1 MMESSLH
8 GRFPGHKW
16 LRLLALAV
24 AVVLIYLASVCLHI
38 VQEASQQEV
47 HPADAIVVFGAAE
60 YAGKPSPIYR
70 ARLDHAVTL
79 YTRRVAP
86 VVITTGGAGGD
97 PVHSEGEVGREYP
110 LEHGVPEKSLI
121 AETQSDDTNESAE
134 RVAVIMRRN
143 NMHSCVAVSDGYHLF
158 RIKHMMERQGVTAYG
173 APRPE
178 SRPLSRWQKIRI
190 QMKEVLSYTLW
201 RLHLT

>member
-1 MMESSLH
+1 MQLTTATAAH
-8 GRFPGHKW
+8 YKTPHRW
-16 LRLLALAV
+16 IWYLLVVV
-24 AVVLIYLASVCLHI
+24 AAYFL
-38 VQEASQQEV
+38 VQYWRVAHQAGTDETR
-47 HPADAIVVFGAAE
+47 PADAIVVFGAAE
-60 YAGKPSPIYR
+60 YAGKPSPVYR

-79 YTRRVAP
+79 YSRHVAP

-97 PVHSEGEVGREYP
+97 PVHSEGEVGREYL

-158 RIKHMMERQGVTAYG
+158 RIKRMMERQGVTAYG

-178 SRPLSRWQKIRI
+178 LKPLSRWQKIRI

>member
-1 MMESSLH
+1 MQLTSATAAPYKTRHRWIWYVLT
-8 GRFPGHKW
+8 
-16 LRLLALAV
+16 LV
-24 AVVLIYLASVCLHI
+24 AVYFL
-38 VQEASQQEV
+38 VQYWRVAHQAHTDET

-60 YAGKPSPIYR
+60 YAGKPSPVYR
-70 ARLDHAVTL
+70 ARLDHAATL
-79 YTRRVAP
+79 YTRGIAA

-97 PVHSEGEVGREYP
+97 PVHSEGEVGREY
-110 LEHGVPEKSLI
+110 LLDHGVPDKGLI
-121 AETQSDDTNESAE
+121 AETQSDDTSESAE

-158 RIKHMMERQGVTAYG
+158 RIKRMMERQGVTVYG

-178 SRPLSRWQKIRI
+178 LKPLSRWQQMRI
-190 QMKEVLSYTLW
+190 QMKEVVSYTLW

>member
-1 MMESSLH
+1 MQLTTATTAPYRTH
-8 GRFPGHKW
+8 HKW
-16 LRLLALAV
+16 IWYLLILV
-24 AVVLIYLASVCLHI
+24 AAYFL
-38 VQEASQQEV
+38 VQYWRVAHQANADETR
-47 HPADAIVVFGAAE
+47 PADAIVVFGAAE
-60 YAGKPSPIYR
+60 YAGKPSPVYR

-79 YTRRVAP
+79 YARGVAP

-97 PVHSEGEVGREYP
+97 PVHNEGEVGREYL

-121 AETQSDDTNESAE
+121 AETQSDDTSESAE

-158 RIKHMMERQGVTAYG
+158 RIKRMMERQGVTVYG

-178 SRPLSRWQKIRI
+178 LKPLSRWQKMRI
-190 QMKEVLSYTLW
+190 EMKEVLSYTLW

>member
-1 MMESSLH
+1 MQLTSATAAPCKTRHRWIWYVLT
-8 GRFPGHKW
+8 
-16 LRLLALAV
+16 LV
-24 AVVLIYLASVCLHI
+24 AVYFL
-38 VQEASQQEV
+38 VQYWRVAHQAHADETR
-47 HPADAIVVFGAAE
+47 PADAIVVFGAAE
-60 YAGKPSPIYR
+60 YAGKPSPVYR
-70 ARLDHAVTL
+70 ARLDHAATL
-79 YTRRVAP
+79 YTRGIAA

-97 PVHSEGEVGREYP
+97 PVHSEGEVGREY
-110 LEHGVPEKSLI
+110 LLDHGVPDKGLI
-121 AETQSDDTNESAE
+121 AETQSDDTSESAE

-158 RIKHMMERQGVTAYG
+158 RIKRMMERQGVTVYG

-178 SRPLSRWQKIRI
+178 LKPLSRWQQMRI

>member
-1 MMESSLH
+1 MQLTSATAAPCKTRHRWIWCVLT
-8 GRFPGHKW
+8 
-16 LRLLALAV
+16 LV
-24 AVVLIYLASVCLHI
+24 AVYFL
-38 VQEASQQEV
+38 VQYWRVAHQAHTDETR
-47 HPADAIVVFGAAE
+47 PADAIVVFGAAE
-60 YAGKPSPIYR
+60 YAGKPSPVYR
-70 ARLDHAVTL
+70 ARLDHAATL
-79 YTRRVAP
+79 YTRGIAA

-97 PVHSEGEVGREYP
+97 PVHSEGEVGREY
-110 LEHGVPEKSLI
+110 LLDHGVPDKGLI
-121 AETQSDDTNESAE
+121 AETQSDDTSESAE

-158 RIKHMMERQGVTAYG
+158 RIKRMMERQGVTVYG

-178 SRPLSRWQKIRI
+178 LKPLSRWQQMRI